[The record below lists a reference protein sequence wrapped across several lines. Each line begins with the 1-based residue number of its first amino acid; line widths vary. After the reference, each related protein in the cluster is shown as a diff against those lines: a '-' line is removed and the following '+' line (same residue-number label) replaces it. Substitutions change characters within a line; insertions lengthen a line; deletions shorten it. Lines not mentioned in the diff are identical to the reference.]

1 MPADH
6 YDDTRSKPGADP
18 VIFVVDD
25 DEAVRESLV
34 LLLDS
39 HGIAAKGYGSGGA
52 FLAEFTPTRNG
63 CLVLDLHMPDISGF
77 DLLERHLPGNLDI
90 PVVVISAH
98 ADAATRARAMAAGA
112 TAVLDKP
119 FRDRE
124 LIAAVRH
131 AIAAHQ
137 S

>member
-1 MPADH
+1 MPSAQSNDAH
-6 YDDTRSKPGADP
+6 SKPGADP

-39 HGIAAKGYGSGGA
+39 HGIAAKGYGTGSA
-52 FLAEFTPTRNG
+52 FLAEFTPIPNG
-63 CLVLDLHMPDISGF
+63 CLILDLHMPDISGF
-77 DLLERHLPGNLDI
+77 DLLEQYLPGNLDI
-90 PVVVISAH
+90 PVIVISAH

-112 TAVLDKP
+112 KAVLDKP

-124 LIAAVRH
+124 LIAAVRD
-131 AIAAHQ
+131 AITAHR